1 MGLYIILMGVQ
12 GAGKGVQAGFIQS
25 EYGIPQVSTGDL
37 FRALRTREDEFA
49 RKIQDIMARGELI
62 SDEITNQMVEERL
75 AEPDAANGV
84 ILDGFPRNTSQA
96 DWLADHLASKG
107 EKVNAV
113 LLLDLELYIAFK
125 RTYGRVKS
133 NDQERVY
140 NIYFDNS
147 GIDWKTEQHPDE
159 AYPPRIVGTEKSTGE
174 PLYRRPDDAD
184 AGSIIKRFDTYLET
198 TMPLVEY
205 YESKGLLTRLDAS
218 HPIDRVSQAVKQV
231 IDASQD

>member
-1 MGLYIILMGVQ
+1 MALYIILLGVQ
-12 GAGKGVQAGFIQS
+12 GAGKGVQAGFIQK

-37 FRALRTREDEFA
+37 FRAMRTREDDFA
-49 RKIQDIMARGELI
+49 RKIQDIMARGDLI

-84 ILDGFPRNTSQA
+84 ILDGFPRNTDQA
-96 DWLADHLASKG
+96 DWLAEHLASKG
-107 EKVNAV
+107 EQVNAV

-133 NDQERVY
+133 HDEERVY

-147 GIDWKTEQHPDE
+147 EIDWRTEEHPEKT
-159 AYPPRIVGTEKSTGE
+159 YPPRIVGTEKSTGQ
-174 PLYRRPDDAD
+174 PLKRRPDDAD

-205 YESKGLLTRLDAS
+205 YENKGLLTRIDAS

-231 IDASQD
+231 IDANRG